1 MALKRWNGTG
11 YEDVSLA
18 RYRAAE
24 GGPDVE
30 PQHAYVWDGTQFVE
44 VWSASIYPASG

>member
-1 MALKRWNGTG
+1 MGLKRWTGSG

-30 PQHAYVWDGTQFVE
+30 PQHAL
-44 VWSASIYPASG
+44 SLIHI